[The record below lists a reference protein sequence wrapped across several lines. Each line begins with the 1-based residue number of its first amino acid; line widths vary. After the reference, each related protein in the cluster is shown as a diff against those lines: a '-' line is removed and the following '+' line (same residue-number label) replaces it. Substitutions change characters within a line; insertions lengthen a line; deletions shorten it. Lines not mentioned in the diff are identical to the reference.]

1 MSESQSAKQP
11 GAAGE
16 VVTVR
21 PGSDARLPQN
31 LPFFPGISRQTAGS
45 RGISMY
51 KVVIPPGAAAD
62 PHRHVK
68 FETAIYVLKGRVET
82 RYGKGLGKSVVNEAG
97 DFIFIPPDLPHQPV
111 NLSDT
116 EAAEAI
122 VARND
127 PSESETVV
135 PYDPNE

>member
-1 MSESQSAKQP
+1 MTVENRHETSGRPS
-11 GAAGE
+11 E

-21 PGSDARLPQN
+21 SEAGGTLPQN
-31 LPFFPGISRQTAGS
+31 LPFRPGISGKSAGA

-51 KVVIPPGAAAD
+51 KIVIPPGASAE

-68 FETAIYVLKGRVET
+68 FETAIFLLKGRVET
-82 RYGKGLGKSVVNEAG
+82 RYGANLEKSVTNVAG

-116 EAAEAI
+116 ESAEAI

-127 PSESETVV
+127 PSETESVV
-135 PYDPNE
+135 PYTPDP

>member
-1 MSESQSAKQP
+1 MTDRDNRT
-11 GAAGE
+11 AASDDLE
-16 VVTVR
+16 VIMVR
-21 PGSDARLPQN
+21 SRAEETLPQN
-31 LPFFPGISRQTAGS
+31 LPFRPGISGKSAGA

-51 KVVIPPGAAAD
+51 KIVIPPGASAE

-68 FETAIYVLKGRVET
+68 FETAIFLLKGRVET
-82 RYGKGLGKSVVNEAG
+82 RYGANLEKSVTNVAG

-116 EAAEAI
+116 ESAEAI

-127 PSESETVV
+127 PSETESVV
-135 PYDPNE
+135 PYTPDP